1 MRCKTDKAFYCRCL
15 GYPNTSP
22 CQNIAREYP
31 PAIAEGT
38 NRRSCD
44 TESSPDVDRS
54 MGDRGT
60 ILRIP
65 NTERGIGRALLETRS
80 FETRA
85 IDTIFLSTTIA
96 CSVSLSIA

>member
-1 MRCKTDKAFYCRCL
+1 
-15 GYPNTSP
+15 
-22 CQNIAREYP
+22 
-31 PAIAEGT
+31 
-38 NRRSCD
+38 
-44 TESSPDVDRS
+44 